1 MAEVTK
7 GRSPFYPGQP
17 VPVDLFAGRSLQIER
32 ILTRGAGQAA
42 AGKPVAMFIQGE
54 YGIGKSSI
62 AGFVQWRAEIDHGLH
77 GIYAP
82 LGGAKN
88 LADVA
93 TAVLLATIRSGA
105 FDPKRAEKVKDWLAK
120 YIGNQTLFGF
130 SINAEALKQDAPD
143 LSTLFGMSGFLS
155 EAGKRLQDT
164 GVKGIFLVLDEI
176 NGITASPEFAH
187 FIKGLVDTN
196 AVSKEPLPLL
206 LMLCGIEERRREMIQ
221 KHEPIARI
229 FDVVEIEAMS
239 EDEMRDFFQRAFASV
254 QMNVEPDAMDM
265 LIHYSAGF
273 PKIMHLVGDT
283 VYWIDKDGVVDK
295 SDAINAVV
303 LAADEV
309 GKKYVDQ
316 QVYKA
321 LRSDIYRSILGKIA
335 KVNSMNFLK
344 ADVISDLTTE
354 EKKNFNNFLQKMK
367 SLKVLRS
374 GDVQGEY
381 VFNVRMVRL
390 YIWLQSL
397 QSLQRE
403 KLKK

>member
-62 AGFVQWRAEIDHGLH
+62 AGFVQWRAEIDYGLH

-143 LSTLFGMSGFLS
+143 LSTPFGMLGFLS

-335 KVNSMNFLK
+335 KVNSMSFLK
-344 ADVISDLTTE
+344 ADVISDLTTGG
-354 EKKNFNNFLQKMK
+354 KKEFQ
-367 SLKVLRS
+367 
-374 GDVQGEY
+374 
-381 VFNVRMVRL
+381 
-390 YIWLQSL
+390 
-397 QSLQRE
+397 
-403 KLKK
+403 